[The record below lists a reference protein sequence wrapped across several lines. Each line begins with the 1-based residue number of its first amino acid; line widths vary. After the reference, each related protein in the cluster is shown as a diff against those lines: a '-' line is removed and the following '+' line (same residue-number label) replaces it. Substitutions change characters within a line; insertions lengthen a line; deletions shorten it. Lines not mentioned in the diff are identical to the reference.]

1 MIRYTC
7 EKCRDTGLVTSPI
20 AAGVC
25 IAAAVAYC
33 VGSYFI
39 LRGLPENPPVRVPYG
54 YGPGVLLAL
63 LVFGPPVGL
72 ILLAKSSVFKRGCP
86 SCGK

>member
-7 EKCRDTGLVTSPI
+7 ERCRDTGLVSSRI

-33 VGSYFI
+33 VGSYFV
-39 LRGLPENPPVRVPYG
+39 LRGLPENPPVRIPYG
-54 YGPGVLLAL
+54 YGPATLFVA

-72 ILLAKSSVFKRGCP
+72 VLLAKSSVFKRGCP
-86 SCGK
+86 NCTK